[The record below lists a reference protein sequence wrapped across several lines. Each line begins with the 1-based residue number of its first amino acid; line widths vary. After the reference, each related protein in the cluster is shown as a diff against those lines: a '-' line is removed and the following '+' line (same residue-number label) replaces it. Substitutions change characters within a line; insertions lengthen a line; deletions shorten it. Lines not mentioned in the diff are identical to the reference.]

1 MTAIQHLR
9 SATALNPLKLV
20 AIGDSFVYG
29 YGDWEGGGW
38 AERLKRHWQH
48 PQQEGHILYNL
59 GVRGDTVRHL
69 EQRLETEF
77 RQRGEL
83 RRNVPDGLILS
94 VGANDS
100 ARLGHA
106 NGRHYVSLDEFEEA
120 IARILTKARE
130 FCPVWFVGMVP
141 VDEAKMPF
149 AGSVYYSHAD
159 QVLYNEAIREACE
172 QYGVPFLNCFA
183 RWNSRG
189 ELWRKSRL
197 LDDGLHPSVEGHK
210 AVFND
215 LLDWPEFGQLLEKTG
230 RVLAIA

>member
-1 MTAIQHLR
+1 MTALQHPR

-69 EQRLETEF
+69 EQRLESEF
-77 RQRGEL
+77 GRRGEL
-83 RRNVPDGLILS
+83 RRSLPDGLILS

-106 NGRHYVSLDEFEEA
+106 KGRHYVPLDEFERSLDRLLTQ
-120 IARILTKARE
+120 ARDLCA
-130 FCPVWFVGMVP
+130 VWFVGMVP

-149 AGSVYYSHAD
+149 AESVYYSHDD
-159 QVLYNEAIREACE
+159 QALYNDAIRVACE
-172 QYGVPFLNCFA
+172 RHGVPFLNCFD
-183 RWNSRG
+183 RWTARG
-189 ELWRKSRL
+189 ELWRNARL
-197 LDDGLHPSVEGHK
+197 LDDGLHPNVEGHK
-210 AVFND
+210 AVFDD
-215 LLDWPEFGQLLEKTG
+215 LLAWREFSPLLDKTG
-230 RVLAIA
+230 RELAIA